1 MFRFNF
7 VQMLSNHF
15 YIFFTDLDPVKYAKQ
30 YHISRDHLLRFR
42 LQPSEIQSKVN
53 FNFCK
58 KNRIAYVFPLLI
70 MTYLVCS
77 DLLSVIIAFNF
88 DHSEKHSFN
97 ISNIS
102 KLLSHRMFPREAWPQ
117 GEVVYALGMFMTLSI
132 YICLIFK
139 PHYEFS
145 WLMFLFSSNNGR
157 KVEIIQNGSFLEP
170 KETEG
175 IFQLQARLKRVLP
188 FVVTAVLTFVGLY
201 VFNNVFSSFYHQ
213 SSYTLQDCILFILIT
228 VFFVP
233 YIVFTDFFVI
243 YFFILCC
250 KYLRVKQKLT
260 VEQLTGLEKQ
270 EFISSKISTEFWSFF
285 RKLNS
290 KTLIFQKEIEIQ
302 NRLWSIYL
310 SIYFVVYMADICYL
324 SYTFFFVPSTVGF
337 IADVLILAAGN
348 FAIILFY
355 VTLQCSKIVN
365 SSEMMYRQ
373 MMRMAMRRFEVDGSK
388 KMLRTSLKN
397 LLEVEQK
404 AAEHA
409 DQSKE
414 AFYSFTLVT
423 GHQIN
428 SALFQS
434 VATYTLMFF
443 MIVFKDSENIQ

>member
-15 YIFFTDLDPVKYAKQ
+15 YIFFTDLDPVKYAKR

-42 LQPSEIQSKVN
+42 LQPSEIQSKIN
-53 FNFCK
+53 FNFGK

-70 MTYLVCS
+70 MTLASRRSC
-77 DLLSVIIAFNF
+77 LC
-88 DHSEKHSFN
+88 
-97 ISNIS
+97 
-102 KLLSHRMFPREAWPQ
+102 
-117 GEVVYALGMFMTLSI
+117 LGMFMTLSI

-170 KETEG
+170 KEAEG
-175 IFQLQARLKRVLP
+175 IFQLQAKTEASSSLCGDRC
-188 FVVTAVLTFVGLY
+188 
-201 VFNNVFSSFYHQ
+201 FNF
-213 SSYTLQDCILFILIT
+213 CRA
-228 VFFVP
+228 
-233 YIVFTDFFVI
+233 
-243 YFFILCC
+243 
-250 KYLRVKQKLT
+250 YLRVKQKLT

-290 KTLIFQKEIEIQ
+290 KTLIFQKEVESQ

-443 MIVFKDSENIQ
+443 MIVFKDNPIKMLTSIEFPVITFFNKKPLLK